1 MSSATRVRPA
11 GLAVAASSAAG
22 ARLRASLRFARV
34 QPFVAACMLVL
45 AVLVVSA
52 IAPGL
57 LAPDSPTAM
66 AITSPRTPPSAA
78 HLFGTD
84 QFGRDILSRVI
95 HGVRLS
101 LSIGVLSTLLGVV
114 VGGSIGLVFGF
125 LGGLSD
131 AFAMRVV
138 DVMLAFPSVLLALTI
153 VAVSGPSLVNLILAI
168 GIASV
173 PEYARIV
180 RGQVL
185 SIRERPFMEAAIAA
199 GTRRSGLLLTHV
211 LPNVLSPVLVV
222 ATLGIGFAM
231 LAGASLSFIG
241 LGPQPPSPEWGAML
255 SDGRSYL
262 QDSWWIGVFP
272 GLAILI
278 TVVAINV
285 VGQWLQVRLDPKRLS

>member
-1 MSSATRVRPA
+1 
-11 GLAVAASSAAG
+11 
-22 ARLRASLRFARV
+22 
-34 QPFVAACMLVL
+34 MLVL

-211 LPNVLSPVLVV
+211 LPKTCSRR
-222 ATLGIGFAM
+222 F
-231 LAGASLSFIG
+231 
-241 LGPQPPSPEWGAML
+241 
-255 SDGRSYL
+255 
-262 QDSWWIGVFP
+262 SWWRRSESGSRCSP
-272 GLAILI
+272 GHRSASSASGRNPPRPNGERCSR
-278 TVVAINV
+278 TGARTSRTR
-285 VGQWLQVRLDPKRLS
+285 GGSASSRGSRS